1 MYMCVCLC
9 VCVCDWVTFLYN
21 RKVTEHHKP
30 SIIEK
35 IKNHYTK
42 KKTDRSVTSPIIR
55 GEFLV
60 E

>member
-42 KKTDRSVTSPIIR
+42 KKTDQ
-55 GEFLV
+55 
-60 E
+60 